1 MIKVNFEGKQVTN
14 GEVINLYNVTFGLSG
29 GTVTFDRETY
39 IKYPSKLIFEITSY
53 NEKIVKTYD
62 SANNVIDS
70 KTTITRTWLPVT
82 IDGID
87 FGKRHEIDDIEN
99 NKKTITFDSIDL
111 KGIPG
116 KRTWKVTIS
125 NSYEVFTFYLV
136 GQLTTYTTTDYNLSI
151 AKDEEHSTNFQ
162 NNTITFQYLENLT
175 SPITSYFNVRSNRID
190 TTYFDPDKED
200 NVKKLYYS
208 SPIQLK
214 EKLPISLSSTIN
226 VDVATNSTKGKN
238 DGDFYFRVNC
248 KEVATNVNAQE
259 KNETISIVQSDPKST
274 AKEVKFTIIQKGQ
287 QSEII
292 EDFGDN
298 PEAAEQVFTSY
309 MLYHVTGTAYSSVTS
324 SYNWN
329 DEESKVFDV
338 YSNIDTTLAN
348 PMQVEKLFWFTENPD
363 KFEFKGSDWINF
375 YSHQNKVN
383 DKESTYIAFKIK
395 NFKINVCPSYYKV
408 LADTNSD
415 DYKWASYEV
424 PINIELLNAY
434 SDLVS
439 ITKEQTEGDS
449 NTHNYDIHVMPKA
462 WTDQENGL
470 TGSEFYYKRPD
481 EYFTTIKEKSKL
493 KTAITSPNKDSYSI
507 WTDTELAGCD
517 QIQLKTTIEDMPIK
531 IVGIKWYSNTSF
543 KNCLAYNPLTM
554 CIPITWNQQMQYNKA
569 LDYYNK
575 HYDESSKGYL
585 GPEDHNGISIRPENK
600 DANLSYMPESAQKA
614 IKEVEDVDNKDND
627 KDNDNKNNN
636 QQNSLNNDLGVQDVP
651 PSSSTQLKMTISGF
665 DGSKITGLTDIG
677 NCIAECDTD
686 KGITSL
692 SVDITVSD
700 KMKKLEE
707 AKNNIGEGKKYATKD
722 DVPEYK
728 IATITVYGFYDGDES
743 TKYFAGGAA
752 SGKKVT
758 SIFEG
763 DGVKFDPYWTMDSD
777 GISGNYAF
785 NGLSISLNIHA

>member
-1 MIKVNFEGKQVTN
+1 MIEVKFAGKTVTN
-14 GEVINLYNVTFGLSG
+14 NEVINLYNVTFGLAEE
-29 GTVTFDRETY
+29 TVTFDEKTY
-39 IKYPSKLIFEITSY
+39 IKYPSVLTFTITSY
-53 NEKIVKTYD
+53 NEKVVKTYD

-87 FGKRHEIDDIEN
+87 FGHKSESKVKDN
-99 NKKTITFDSIDL
+99 TKTITFDSINL
-111 KGIPG
+111 KGVPG

-136 GQLTTYTTTDYNLSI
+136 GQLTTYTTTEYNLSI
-151 AKDEEHSTNFQ
+151 AEDEEHSTNFQ

-175 SPITSYFNVRSNRID
+175 SPITSYFNIRSNRID
-190 TTYFDPDKED
+190 TTYFDPDNNN

-208 SPIQLK
+208 CPIQLK

-248 KEVATNVNAQE
+248 KEIAANVNAQE
-259 KNETISIVQSDPKST
+259 KNETISIIQTDPKST
-274 AKEVKFTIIQKGQ
+274 AEEVKFTIIQKGQ

-348 PMQVEKLFWFTENPD
+348 PMQVEKLFWFTEDPD

-375 YSHQNKVN
+375 YSHQ

-395 NFKINVCPSYYKV
+395 NFKINVYPSYYKV

-415 DYKWASYEV
+415 YKLLSYEV

-439 ITKEQTEGDS
+439 ITEEQAQGDS
-449 NTHNYDIHVMPKA
+449 NIHNYDIHVMPKA

-470 TGSEFYYKRPD
+470 TGSEFYYKTSY

-517 QIQLKTTIEDMPIK
+517 QIRLKTTIEDMPTK
-531 IVGIKWYSNTSF
+531 IDGVKWYSNTSF

-554 CIPITWNQQMQYNKA
+554 CIPITWNQQMRYNDA
-569 LDYYNK
+569 LDYYAK

-600 DANLSYMPESAQKA
+600 EANLIYMPESAQKA
-614 IKEVEDVDNKDND
+614 IEEAEDEDDKDDDNKQND
-627 KDNDNKNNN
+627 N
-636 QQNSLNNDLGVQDVP
+636 QQNSPNNDLGIQDVP

-700 KMKKLEE
+700 KMAKLKE
-707 AKNNIGEGKKYATKD
+707 AEKDIGEGKKYATKD

-752 SGKKVT
+752 SGEKVT
-758 SIFEG
+758 SVFEG
-763 DGVKFDPYWTMDSD
+763 DGVKFDPYWTMKSD
-777 GISGNYAF
+777 VIKGNYSF

>member
-1 MIKVNFEGKQVTN
+1 MIKVYLGENETSLKN
-14 GEVINLYNVTFGLSG
+14 GEVINLYNASFSLSEKG
-29 GTVTFDRETY
+29 EVICDY
-39 IKYPSKLIFEITSY
+39 KPKYPTKLIFKITSY
-53 NEKIVKTYD
+53 NEKVVKTYD

-87 FGKRHEIDDIEN
+87 FGDKSESLVKDN
-99 NKKTITFDSIDL
+99 TKTITFDKINL
-111 KGIPG
+111 KGVPG

-125 NSYEVFTFYLV
+125 NSYEVFTFYLL
-136 GQLTTYTTTDYNLSI
+136 GQLTTYTTTEYNLSI
-151 AKDEEHSTNFQ
+151 AGDGEHSANFQ
-162 NNTITFQYLENLT
+162 NSAITFQYLENLT
-175 SPITSYFNVRSNRID
+175 SPITSYFNIRSNRID
-190 TTYFDPDKED
+190 TTYFDPDD
-200 NVKKLYYS
+200 NNNVKKLYYS
-208 SPIQLK
+208 CPIQLK

-226 VDVATNSTKGKN
+226 VDIATNSTKGKN

-259 KNETISIVQSDPKST
+259 KNETISIIQTDPKST
-274 AKEVKFTIIQKGQ
+274 AEEVKFTIIQKGQ

-298 PEAAEQVFTSY
+298 PEAAAQVFTSY

-348 PMQVEKLFWFTENPD
+348 PMQVEKLFWFTEDPD

-375 YSHQNKVN
+375 YSHQNK
-383 DKESTYIAFKIK
+383 ESTYIAFKIK
-395 NFKINVCPSYYKV
+395 NFKIDVYPSYYKV
-408 LADTNSD
+408 LADTNSN
-415 DYKWASYEV
+415 DYKLSSYEV

-439 ITKEQTEGDS
+439 ITKEQTEGNS

-470 TGSEFYYKRPD
+470 TGSEFYYKTSY

-493 KTAITSPNKDSYSI
+493 KTAITSNNKDSHSI

-517 QIQLKTTIEDMPIK
+517 QIRLKTTIEGMPTK
-531 IVGIKWYSNTSF
+531 IDGVKWYSNTSF

-554 CIPITWNQQMQYNKA
+554 CIPITWNQQMQYNDA
-569 LDYYNK
+569 LDYYAK

-600 DANLSYMPESAQKA
+600 GANLSYIPESAQKA
-614 IKEVEDVDNKDND
+614 IEEAKNADKND
-627 KDNDNKNNN
+627 DKK
-636 QQNSLNNDLGVQDVP
+636 QNSPNNDLGVQDVP

-692 SVDITVSD
+692 SVDITVSE
-700 KMKKLEE
+700 KMAKLKE
-707 AKNNIGEGKKYATKD
+707 AGKDIGEGKKYATKD

-758 SIFEG
+758 SVFEG

>member
-1 MIKVNFEGKQVTN
+1 MIEVKFAGNQLTN
-14 GEVINLYNVTFGLSG
+14 GAVVNLYNVTFVFSEEKGK
-29 GTVTFDRETY
+29 VIYDEKTY
-39 IKYPSKLIFEITSY
+39 IKYPSVLTFTITSY
-53 NEKIVKTYD
+53 NEKVVKTYD

-99 NKKTITFDSIDL
+99 NKKTITFDGIDL

-190 TTYFDPDKED
+190 TTYFDPDDND

-208 SPIQLK
+208 CPIQLK

-226 VDVATNSTKGKN
+226 VDIATNSTKGKN

-248 KEVATNVNAQE
+248 KEVARNVNAQE
-259 KNETISIVQSDPKST
+259 KNETISIVQTDPKST
-274 AKEVKFTIIQKGQ
+274 AEEVKFTIIQKGQ

-348 PMQVEKLFWFTENPD
+348 PMQVEKLFWFTEDPS

-375 YSHQNKVN
+375 YSHQNK
-383 DKESTYIAFKIK
+383 ESTYIAFKIK
-395 NFKINVCPSYYKV
+395 NFKIDVYPSYYKV
-408 LADTNSD
+408 LADTNSN
-415 DYKWASYEV
+415 DYKLSSYEV

-439 ITKEQTEGDS
+439 ITEEPAQGNS

-470 TGSEFYYKRPD
+470 TGSEFYYKNSY

-507 WTDTELAGCD
+507 WTDAELAGCD
-517 QIQLKTTIEDMPIK
+517 QIRLKTTIEDMPTK
-531 IVGIKWYSNTSF
+531 IDSVKWYSNTAF

-554 CIPITWNQQMQYNKA
+554 CIPITWNQQMRYNDA
-569 LDYYNK
+569 LDYYAK

-585 GPEDHNGISIRPENK
+585 GPEDHNGISIKPENK
-600 DANLSYMPESAQKA
+600 EANLSYMPKSAQKA
-614 IKEVEDVDNKDND
+614 IEEAKNADNKDND
-627 KDNDNKNNN
+627 KDNNNQNNN
-636 QQNSLNNDLGVQDVP
+636 QQNSPNNDLGIQDVP

-700 KMKKLEE
+700 KMKKLKE
-707 AKNNIGEGKKYATKD
+707 AQNDIGEGKKYATKD

-728 IATITVYGFYDGDES
+728 IATITVYGFYNGDES
-743 TKYFAGGAA
+743 TKYFAGSAPGEE
-752 SGKKVT
+752 KVT

-763 DGVKFDPYWTMDSD
+763 DGVKFDPYWTMKSSSIKGDYS
-777 GISGNYAF
+777 F

>member
-1 MIKVNFEGKQVTN
+1 MIKVQFRKNENELQSIDN
-14 GEVINLYNVTFGLSG
+14 SEVIDLYNVTFGLSE
-29 GTVTFDRETY
+29 GTVTFANKTY
-39 IKYPSKLIFEITSY
+39 IKYPTSLEFAITSY
-53 NEKIVKTYD
+53 NEKVVKNYD
-62 SANNVIDS
+62 AANNLIGS
-70 KTTITRTWLPVT
+70 NTTQTWLPVT

-87 FGKRHEIDDIEN
+87 FGVKSESPV
-99 NKKTITFDSIDL
+99 NKDKNEKTITFNKINL

-125 NSYEVFTFYLV
+125 NSYEVFIFYLV
-136 GQLTTYTTTDYNLSI
+136 GQLTTYTTTEYNLSI
-151 AKDEEHSTNFQ
+151 AGDEEHSANFQ

-175 SPITSYFNVRSNRID
+175 STITSYFNIRSNRID
-190 TTYFDPDKED
+190 TTYFDPDNNS

-226 VDVATNSTKGKN
+226 VDVASNSTKGTN

-259 KNETISIVQSDPKST
+259 KNETISIIQTDPKST

-292 EDFGDN
+292 EDFGNN

-324 SYNWN
+324 TSYF
-329 DEESKVFDV
+329 DAKESNVFDV

-348 PMQVEKLFWFTENPD
+348 PIQVEKLFWFTKDPD

-375 YSHQNKVN
+375 YNHQKKTKN
-383 DKESTYIAFKIK
+383 DSPESTYIAFKIK

-415 DYKWASYEV
+415 DYKLSSYEI

-434 SDLVS
+434 SDIVS
-439 ITKEQTEGDS
+439 ITEEQAQGNS

-470 TGSEFYYKRPD
+470 TGSEFYYKKPD

-493 KTAITSPNKDSYSI
+493 KTAITSTNKDSYSI
-507 WTDTELAGCD
+507 WTDTESAGCD
-517 QIQLKTTIEDMPIK
+517 QIRLKTTVKDMPSK
-531 IVGIKWYSNTSF
+531 IDGVKWYSNTSF

-554 CIPITWNQQMQYNKA
+554 CIPITWNQQMLYNTA
-569 LDYYNK
+569 LDYYSK
-575 HYDESSKGYL
+575 HYDESSKGYI

-600 DANLSYMPESAQKA
+600 NVNLSYMPESAQKA
-614 IKEVEDVDNKDND
+614 IKEAEDADD
-627 KDNDNKNNN
+627 KDDKK
-636 QQNSLNNDLGVQDVP
+636 QNSSNNDLGVQDVP
-651 PSSSTQLKMTISGF
+651 PSSSTQLKMIISGF

-677 NCIAECDTD
+677 NCVAECDTD

-692 SVDITVSD
+692 SVDITISD
-700 KMKKLEE
+700 KMKAL
-707 AKNNIGEGKKYATKD
+707 KNAANDIGEGKTYAKAE

-728 IATITVYGFYDGDES
+728 IATITVYGFYNGDES
-743 TKYFAGGAA
+743 TKYFAGSAPGDE
-752 SGKKVT
+752 KVT

-763 DGVKFDPYWTMDSD
+763 DGVKFDPYWTMNSKC
-777 GISGNYAF
+777 ISGNYAF
-785 NGLSISLNIHA
+785 NGLIISLNIHA

>member
-1 MIKVNFEGKQVTN
+1 MIKVNFGKNENQLQSIKN
-14 GEVINLYNVTFGLSG
+14 GEVINLYDVTFVLSET
-29 GTVTFDRETY
+29 GTVTYDEKTY
-39 IKYPSKLIFEITSY
+39 IKYPTTLKFTITSY
-53 NEKIVKTYD
+53 NEKVVKSYD
-62 SANNVIDS
+62 SANNVINS
-70 KTTITRTWLPVT
+70 NTTQTWLPVT

-87 FGKRHEIDDIEN
+87 FGKRLESKVEN
-99 NKKTITFDSIDL
+99 NEKTITFDGINL
-111 KGIPG
+111 KGVPG

-125 NSYEVFTFYLV
+125 NLYEVFTFYLT
-136 GQLTTYTTTDYNLSI
+136 GQLTTYTTSEYNLSI
-151 AKDEEHSTNFQ
+151 ARNKEHSINFQ
-162 NNTITFQYLENLT
+162 NNTVTFQYLENLT
-175 SPITSYFNVRSNRID
+175 SPITSYFNIRSNRID
-190 TTYFDPDKED
+190 TTYFDPDD
-200 NVKKLYYS
+200 NNNVKKLYYS

-226 VDVATNSTKGKN
+226 VNVATNSTRGTN

-248 KEVATNVNAQE
+248 KEVATNINAQE
-259 KNETISIVQSDPKST
+259 KNETISIIQTDPKST

-292 EDFGDN
+292 EDFGNN

-348 PMQVEKLFWFTENPD
+348 PMQVEKLFWFTEDPD

-375 YSHQNKVN
+375 YSHQ

-408 LADTNSD
+408 LANTND
-415 DYKWASYEV
+415 DYKLSSYEI
-424 PINIELLNAY
+424 PINIELLNTY

-439 ITKEQTEGDS
+439 ITEEPAQG
-449 NTHNYDIHVMPKA
+449 NAVTHNYNIHVMPKA

-470 TGSEFYYKRPD
+470 TGSEFYYKKPD

-493 KTAITSPNKDSYSI
+493 KTAITSTNKDSNSI
-507 WTDTELAGCD
+507 WTDTESGGCN
-517 QIQLKTTIEDMPIK
+517 QIQLKTTVKDMPTK
-531 IVGIKWYSNTSF
+531 IDGVKWYSNTAF

-554 CIPITWNQQMQYNKA
+554 CIPITWNQQMQYNEA
-569 LDYYNK
+569 LDYYSK

-600 DANLSYMPESAQKA
+600 EANLLYMPESAQKV
-614 IKEVEDVDNKDND
+614 IKEAEDAD
-627 KDNDNKNNN
+627 KNDNKK
-636 QQNSLNNDLGVQDVP
+636 QNLSNNDLGVQDVP
-651 PSSSTQLKMTISGF
+651 PSSSTQLKMIISGF

-700 KMKKLEE
+700 KMKAL
-707 AKNNIGEGKKYATKD
+707 KNVTED

-743 TKYFAGGAA
+743 TKYFAGSAPKGE
-752 SGKKVT
+752 KVT
-758 SIFEG
+758 AVFEG
-763 DGVKFDPYWTMDSD
+763 DGVKFDPYWTMKSSSIKGDYS
-777 GISGNYAF
+777 F
-785 NGLSISLNIHA
+785 NGLNISLNIHA